1 MNDILRV
8 GLDVGSTTVKI
19 VILDENDN
27 ILYSKYQR
35 HYSDIRKTI
44 YDVLTEAFSKY
55 ENCEASVNVTGSGGM
70 LVAKWLDLP
79 FVQEVVAS
87 TEAVE
92 RLIPETSV
100 VIELGGEDAKIIF
113 LENPVE
119 QRMNGTCAGGT
130 GAFIDQMAILLKTD
144 ASGLNEL
151 AKKHTTIYPIAARCG
166 VFAKTDIQPLLNE
179 GAAKEDIAA
188 SVFQSVVNQT
198 ISGLACGR
206 RITGT
211 VAFLG
216 GPLNYL
222 SELRQRFI
230 ETLGL
235 TEDKIVFPVNSH
247 LFVALGAAF
256 TSECRN
262 RGDGIRKIYKFSEIK
277 EKLPAIL
284 TIESDEIGRLQ
295 PLFQNEE
302 ELQSF
307 KKRHAA
313 AKAPRGDL
321 RNYQGTCYLGIDAG
335 STTTKAVVIGEND
348 EILYSWYAS
357 NFGSPFH
364 SALKILNDI
373 YRLLPSDAKI
383 AYSAVTG
390 YGEGL
395 IKTALGIDIGEIET
409 IAHYK
414 AAEKFL
420 PGVDFILDIGG
431 QDMKCLKIKDG
442 VIHSIML
449 NEACSSGCGS
459 FIEAFATSLAID
471 VTEFAAEALKAKK
484 PVDLGSRCTVFMN
497 SRVKQAQKEGASVAD
512 ISAGLSYSVI
522 RNALTKV
529 IKIKTPEEM
538 GEKLIVQGGTFYNDA
553 ILRCFEIIS
562 EREAIR
568 PDIAGLMG
576 AYGCA
581 LIAKNEYH
589 SAAEELV
596 TSLLTPE
603 EALKIN
609 AEVRKVRCGKCTN
622 NCLLTINKFSG
633 GKIFVSGN
641 RCEKG
646 DISSHKPSADK
657 TLQESLNLFQY
668 KYQRL
673 FEYYTPL
680 SEENAKMGEIGIPR
694 ALNMYEN
701 YPFWFTFLSA
711 LGFRVILSEPSSKA
725 LFAEGM
731 ETIPSESVCYPAKLT
746 HGHIANLV
754 HKGIKK
760 IFYPSLPY
768 EQKEDPKANNHYNC
782 PIVTS
787 YPEVIRNNMDLLAES
802 NIDFIHPFLPIYDK
816 RRMTERLCEV
826 FAPYGIPVAEIR
838 NATEAAYAEY
848 EHFKEDVRNKAAE
861 IIDYANENDLKII
874 VLAGRP
880 YHLDPE
886 INHGIPEL
894 IASYDFAVLTE
905 DSVSQLGNL
914 ETPIRVVN
922 QWTYHSRL
930 YRAADYV
937 RTQKNMELIQL
948 NSFGCGLDAVTTD
961 QVDEILSSAGKI
973 YTCLKI
979 DEGSNLGAVRIRIRS
994 LRAAMADRDKN
1005 KLQIPS
1011 VRSYASPKVQF
1022 TKSMRRQYTI
1032 LAPQMSPIHFDLV
1045 AEAFN
1050 HCGYK
1055 FEVLPSNDRKAVDY
1069 GLKYVNNDACYPSVI
1084 VVGQFVE
1091 ALKSGKYDLD
1101 KTALLITQT
1110 GGGCRATNYI
1120 AFIRKALKDMGLAH
1134 IPVISLSTAG
1144 LESNPGFKI
1153 SLKLLESAM
1162 MAVCYGD
1169 LFMRV
1174 LYKTRPYEQEEGA
1187 ANALYL
1193 KWNAICRKS
1202 LKHPGLSSY
1211 RKNIKGIIEDF
1222 DKLPLRE
1229 IKKPRVGL
1237 VGEILVKFHPT
1248 ANNAVVDLI
1257 EKEGAEAV
1265 MPDLM
1270 DFLLYCCYG
1279 AIYKHKELSNKY
1291 STMQI
1296 SKLAIRAIEMFRKPM
1311 KKYLEASKRFTPPSD
1326 IYTLA
1331 ESASKVLSI
1340 GNNTGEGWFLTAEML
1355 ELIHSGT
1362 PNIVCM
1368 QPFACLPNHVTG
1380 KGMIKALRK
1389 LYPDSNIVAVDYD
1402 PGASEVNQLNRIR
1415 LMLSAAFKNMN
1426 KEVKDHE

>member
-1 MNDILRV
+1 MKNEILKI

-19 VILDENDN
+19 VILNENND
-27 ILYSKYQR
+27 ILYSNYQR
-35 HYSDIRKTI
+35 HYSDIRRTI
-44 YDVLTEAFSKY
+44 YNTLKESLEEYSEY
-55 ENCEASVNVTGSGGM
+55 ETSINITGSGGM

-87 TEAVE
+87 TESVE

-144 ASGLNEL
+144 ATGLNEL

-206 RITGT
+206 KITGK

-235 TEDKIVFPVNSH
+235 SEERIIFPGNSH

-262 RGDGIRKIYKFSEIK
+262 RPDARKLYKVSDIFN
-277 EKLPAIL
+277 KLDDIL
-284 TIESDEIGRLQ
+284 VIESDEIGRLQ
-295 PLFQNEE
+295 PLFNNED
-302 ELQSF
+302 ELKSF
-307 KKRHAA
+307 KERHAKN
-313 AKAPRGDL
+313 KAPRGDL
-321 RNYQGTCYLGIDAG
+321 RTYSGNCYLGIDAG
-335 STTTKAVVIGEND
+335 STTTKAVVMGEND
-348 EILYSWYAS
+348 ELLYTWYAS
-357 NFGSPFH
+357 NFGSPFN
-364 SALKILNDI
+364 SALKILKDI
-373 YRLLPSDAKI
+373 YSMLPETANI

-395 IKTALGIDIGEIET
+395 IKTALGMDIGEIET

-442 VIHSIML
+442 VIQSIML

-471 VTEFAAEALKAKK
+471 VNTFAEEALRAKK

-497 SRVKQAQKEGASVAD
+497 SRVKQAQKEGAGVDD

-522 RNALTKV
+522 KNALTKV

-562 EREAIR
+562 EREAVR

-581 LIAKNEYH
+581 LIAKNAYNSSEIKPK
-589 SAAEELV
+589 
-596 TSLLTPE
+596 TSLLTLE
-603 EALKIN
+603 Q
-609 AEVRKVRCGKCTN
+609 AENIKSDIRKARCGKCPN
-622 NCLLTINKFSG
+622 NCLLTINKFSD

-646 DISSHKPSADK
+646 DVSSKNTDNTEIREK
-657 TLQESLNLFQY
+657 LNLYSY
-668 KYQRL
+668 KYKRL
-673 FEYYTPL
+673 FEYYKPIDNAPL
-680 SEENAKMGEIGIPR
+680 GEIGIPR

-701 YPFWFTFLSA
+701 YPFWFTFLSNI
-711 LGFRVILSEPSSKA
+711 GFKVVLSSQSSKD

-731 ETIPSESVCYPAKLT
+731 ETIPSESVCYPGKLV

-754 HKGIKK
+754 NKGIKT
-760 IFYPSLPY
+760 IFYPSIPY
-768 EQKEDPKANNHYNC
+768 ERKEDDKANNHYNC

-787 YPEVIRNNMDLLAES
+787 YPEVVRNNMDMLKD
-802 NIDFIHPFLPIYDK
+802 NDVDFMHPFLPLYDK
-816 RRMTERLCEV
+816 KRMAERLFEE
-826 FAPYGIPVAEIR
+826 FKKFGLSKSQVAKAC
-838 NATEAAYAEY
+838 NAAYEEY
-848 EHFKEDVRNKAAE
+848 DTFKADIRNKAEE
-861 IIDYANENDLKII
+861 IIDYSNKNDIKII

-894 IASYDFAVLTE
+894 ISSFDFAILTE
-905 DSVSQLGNL
+905 DSISHLGDL
-914 ETPIRVVN
+914 DTPIRVVN
-922 QWTYHSRL
+922 QWVYHSRL

-937 RTQKNMELIQL
+937 RTQPNMELIQL

-961 QVDEILSSAGKI
+961 QVEEILTSAGKI

-979 DEGSNLGAVRIRIRS
+979 DEGSNLGAIRIRIRS
-994 LRAAMADRDKN
+994 LKAAIKDRDDN
-1005 KLQIPS
+1005 KLEIKKPK
-1011 VRSYASPKVQF
+1011 SYAFPKVKF
-1022 TKSMRRQYTI
+1022 TEEMRKEYTI
-1032 LAPQMSPIHFDLV
+1032 LAPQMSPIHFDLL

-1050 HCGYK
+1050 SNGFN
-1055 FEVLPSNDRKAVDY
+1055 FEVLPSNDRNAVEH
-1069 GLKYVNNDACYPSVI
+1069 GLKYVNNDACYPTVI

-1091 ALKSGKYDLD
+1091 ALKSGKYDLN
-1101 KTALLITQT
+1101 KTALIITQT

-1134 IPVISLSTAG
+1134 IPVISLTASG

-1153 SLKLLESAM
+1153 TPKLLRSAV
-1162 MAVCYGD
+1162 MALCYGD

-1174 LYKTRPYEQEEGA
+1174 LYRTRPYEVTEGA
-1187 ANALYL
+1187 ANALYKKWHDICL
-1193 KWNAICRKS
+1193 KD
-1202 LKHPGLSSY
+1202 LKKPSMGKY
-1211 RKNIKGIIEDF
+1211 RRNVRDIIRDF
-1222 DKLPLRE
+1222 DNLPLRD
-1229 IKKPRVGL
+1229 IVKPRVGL

-1248 ANNAVVDLI
+1248 ANNNIVELI
-1257 EKEGAEAV
+1257 EAEGAEAV
-1265 MPDLM
+1265 MPDM
-1270 DFLLYCCYG
+1270 IDFFLYCCYG
-1279 AIYKHKELSNKY
+1279 GLFKYKELSSKY
-1291 STMQI
+1291 SSVLINKVAI
-1296 SKLAIRAIEMFRKPM
+1296 SAIEYFRKPM
-1311 KKYLEASKRFTPPSD
+1311 KKYLKESNRFIPPSD
-1326 IYTLA
+1326 IYSMA
-1331 ESASKVLSI
+1331 EDAKKILSL
-1340 GNNTGEGWFLTAEML
+1340 GNSTGEGWFLTAEML
-1355 ELIHSGT
+1355 ELIHTGA

-1380 KGMIKALRK
+1380 KGMIKALRER
-1389 LYPDSNIVAVDYD
+1389 YPESNIVAVDYD

-1415 LMLSAAFKNMN
+1415 LMMSAAFKNLN
-1426 KEVKDHE
+1426 KEGDHKNE

>member
-1 MNDILRV
+1 MDEILRV

-19 VILDENDN
+19 VILDENDT
-27 ILYSKYQR
+27 ILYNKYQR

-44 YDVLTEAFSKY
+44 YDVLTDAFSQY
-55 ENCEASVNVTGSGGM
+55 EGRLASVNVTGSGGM
-70 LVAKWLDLP
+70 LVASWLGLP

-144 ASGLNEL
+144 ATGLNAL
-151 AKKHTTIYPIAARCG
+151 ARKHTTIYPIAARCG

-206 RITGT
+206 RITGR

-222 SELRQRFI
+222 SELRERFI
-230 ETLGL
+230 KTLDL
-235 TEDKIVFPVNSH
+235 TDDRIVFPENSH

-256 TSECRN
+256 SSECRN
-262 RGDGIRKIYKFSEIK
+262 RGDGMRQLFRLSEIK

-284 TIESDEIGRLQ
+284 TVESDEIGRLQ
-295 PLFQNEE
+295 PLFESEE
-302 ELQSF
+302 ALEAF
-307 KKRHAA
+307 RKRHAA

-321 RNYQGTCYLGIDAG
+321 REYQGKCYLGIDAG

-373 YRLLPSDAKI
+373 YRMLPEHAQI

-395 IKTALGIDIGEIET
+395 IKTALGIDRGEIET

-431 QDMKCLKIKDG
+431 QDMKCLKVKDG
-442 VIHSIML
+442 VIQSIML

-471 VTEFAAEALKAKK
+471 VTEFAAEALQAKK

-562 EREAIR
+562 GREAVR

-581 LIAKNEYH
+581 LIAKHEYQTAKTAPVTTLLPAEAAQKIH
-589 SAAEELV
+589 S
-596 TSLLTPE
+596 
-603 EALKIN
+603 
-609 AEVRKVRCGKCTN
+609 EVRKVRCGKCTN
-622 NCLLTINKFSG
+622 HCLLTINKFSD
-633 GKIFVSGN
+633 GKVFVSGN

-646 DISSHKPSADK
+646 DIANKPSGNEILREK
-657 TLQESLNLFQY
+657 LNLFRY
-668 KYQRL
+668 KYARL
-673 FEYYTPL
+673 FDYYEPL
-680 SEENAKMGEIGIPR
+680 PALEARLGEIGLPR

-701 YPFWFTFLSA
+701 YPFWFTFLSRI
-711 LGFRVILSEPSSKA
+711 GFRVVLSDPSSKE
-725 LFAEGM
+725 LFTEGM

-754 HKGIKK
+754 RKGIKK

-768 EQKEDPKANNHYNC
+768 EQREDGKANNHYNC

-787 YPEVIRNNMDLLAES
+787 YPEVIRNNMDLLAE
-802 NIDFIHPFLPIYDK
+802 NGITFLHPFLPIYDK
-816 RRMTERLCEV
+816 KRMAERLCEV
-826 FAPYGIPVAEIR
+826 FTPYGIDAETIR
-838 NATEAAYAEY
+838 RATEAAYAEY
-848 EHFKEDVRNKAAE
+848 EQFKADIRAKAAE
-861 IIDYANENDLKII
+861 IITYATENDLRII

-905 DSVSQLGNL
+905 DSVSHLGDL

-937 RTQKNMELIQL
+937 RTQKNTELIQL

-961 QVDEILSSAGKI
+961 QVEEILASAGKI

-994 LRAAMADRDKN
+994 LKAAIADRDQNQPRHTAPK
-1005 KLQIPS
+1005 
-1011 VRSYASPKVQF
+1011 SYALPKVQF
-1022 TKSMRRQYTI
+1022 TKSMRSQYTI
-1032 LAPQMSPIHFDLV
+1032 LAPQMSPIHFELV

-1050 HCGYK
+1050 NCGYH
-1055 FEVLPSNDRKAVDY
+1055 FEVLPSNDRHAVDY
-1069 GLKYVNNDACYPSVI
+1069 GLKYVNNDACYPSI
-1084 VVGQFVE
+1084 LVVGQFAE
-1091 ALKSGKYDLD
+1091 ALQSGKYDLN

-1120 AFIRKALKDMGLAH
+1120 AFIRKALKDMGLSH

-1153 SLKLLESAM
+1153 SLRLLESAM

-1174 LYKTRPYEQEEGA
+1174 LYKTRPYEQEPGA
-1187 ANALYL
+1187 ANALYE
-1193 KWNAICRKS
+1193 KWNAICKKA
-1202 LKHPGLSSY
+1202 LKHPSASSY
-1211 RKNIKGIIEDF
+1211 RKNIKGIVSDF
-1222 DKLPLRE
+1222 DSLPLRD
-1229 IKKPRVGL
+1229 IRKPRVGL

-1248 ANNAVVDLI
+1248 ANNSVVELI

-1279 AIYKHKELSNKY
+1279 AIYKQKELSNKA
-1291 STMQI
+1291 SSVQL
-1296 SKLAIRAIEMFRKPM
+1296 SRFAIRAIELLRKPM
-1311 KKYLEASKRFTPPSD
+1311 KKYLAASKRFTPPSD

-1331 ESASKVLSI
+1331 ESAAKVLSL

-1380 KGMIKALRK
+1380 KGMIKALRSR
-1389 LYPDSNIVAVDYD
+1389 YPESNIVAVDYD

-1415 LMLSAAFKNMN
+1415 LMLAAAFKNLN
-1426 KEVKDHE
+1426 QQGETHE